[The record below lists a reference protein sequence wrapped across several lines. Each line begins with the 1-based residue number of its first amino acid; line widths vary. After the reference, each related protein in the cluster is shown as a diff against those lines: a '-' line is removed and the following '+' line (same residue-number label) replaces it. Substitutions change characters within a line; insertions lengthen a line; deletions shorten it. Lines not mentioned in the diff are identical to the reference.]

1 VIGSL
6 VNVFKIPDLRRKILF
21 TILIIAVYRVGMY
34 MPIPGTHPEYLNA
47 LVAAEEEAGAGGGAG
62 LGGYLNFIARI
73 TGGSFGPFLFSLGI
87 MPYISASIIL
97 QLLTQ
102 AVPALEKLAKE
113 GESGRRKIN
122 EYTRYLTVLL
132 CLIQASFIAR
142 VGSYVPGQSLA
153 DAQWRGGGV
162 SPVMYY
168 LVCVVAMAGG
178 TILLMWLGELVDEY
192 GIGNG
197 ISLIIMAGIVDRLP
211 AVAQYLYQNATIEFL
226 GFAGGVGKIGIET
239 VFLILVMFVGVII
252 GVVLIT
258 QAQRRIPIQQAKHTR
273 GRRMY
278 GGQRQYLP
286 LRVNQA
292 GVIPVIFASS
302 LLYLPMYLFRALAR
316 AVPSNPEESSW
327 AWLWPV
333 VQELQ
338 EAFTY
343 GQLIHMLAYVALIF
357 VFCYFWTAI
366 TFQPREIA
374 NNLRDRGNFVP
385 GMRPGKR
392 TADYL
397 ERVVNRITYVGAAF
411 LAVVAILPVVVS
423 RVTDVSMLM
432 TGFLGGTGLLI
443 IVSVALDLVQRIESH
458 LVMRHYEG
466 FLAAGRVKGRRG

>member
-1 VIGSL
+1 MGSL

-21 TILIIAVYRVGMY
+21 TILIIAVYRTGMFL
-34 MPIPGTHPEYLNA
+34 PIPGTHPEYLET
-47 LVAAEEEAGAGGGAG
+47 LVAEEQAGGADGG
-62 LGGYLNFIARI
+62 FGVGGYLSFIARI

-132 CLIQASFIAR
+132 CLIQGYFIAK
-142 VGSYVPGQSLA
+142 VGPYGPGEGA
-153 DAQWRGGGV
+153 GWRGADI

-168 LVCVVAMAGG
+168 LACIAAMMAG
-178 TILLMWLGELVDEY
+178 TIFLMWLGELVDEY

-211 AVAQYLYQNATIEFL
+211 AVAQYLSQNATLEFL
-226 GFAGGVGKIGIET
+226 SFQAGERIGIET
-239 VFLILVMFVGVII
+239 VFLVTVMFVGVII

-273 GRRMY
+273 GRRTY

-302 LLYLPMYLFRALAR
+302 LLYLPMYLFGALVR
-316 AVPSNPEESSW
+316 AVPSDPESSW
-327 AWLWPV
+327 SWLWPV
-333 VQELQ
+333 VQEMHS
-338 EAFTY
+338 AFTY
-343 GQLIHMLAYVALIF
+343 GHVMHILAYVTMIF
-357 VFCYFWTAI
+357 LFCYFWTAI
-366 TFQPREIA
+366 QFQPREIA
-374 NNLRDRGNFVP
+374 NNLRDWGNFVP
-385 GMRPGKR
+385 GMRPGRR

-397 ERVVNRITYVGAAF
+397 ERVMNRITYVGAAF
-411 LAVVAILPVVVS
+411 LSAVAILPIVVS
-423 RVTDVSMLM
+423 KVTDVSMLM

-443 IVSVALDLVQRIESH
+443 IVSVALDIVQRIESH
-458 LVMRHYEG
+458 LIMRHYEG
-466 FLAAGRVKGRRG
+466 FLAEGRVRGRR

>member
-1 VIGSL
+1 MIGSL
-6 VNVFKIPDLRRKILF
+6 VNVFKIPELRRKILF
-21 TILIIAVYRVGMY
+21 TILIIAVYRIGMY
-34 MPIPGTHPEYLNA
+34 MPIPGTHAGFLNA
-47 LVAAEEEAGAGGGAG
+47 LVAAEESAEAGGGAG

-102 AVPALEKLAKE
+102 AVPSLEKLAKE

-132 CLIQASFIAR
+132 CLVQASFIAKTDAF
-142 VGSYVPGQSLA
+142 VAGQGAGSEG
-153 DAQWRGGGV
+153 WRGGDV
-162 SPVMYY
+162 SPVMFY
-168 LVCVVAMAGG
+168 LVCVVAMTGG

-211 AVAQYLYQNATIEFL
+211 AVAQYLYQNATVEFQ
-226 GFAGGVGKIGIET
+226 GFYGGTGRIGIEM
-239 VFLILVMFVGVII
+239 VFLILVMFVGVIV

-302 LLYLPMYLFRALAR
+302 LLFLPMFLFNWVYEAA
-316 AVPSNPEESSW
+316 ANTW
-327 AWLWPV
+327 AA
-333 VQELQ
+333 ELTR
-338 EAFTY
+338 EVRDAFQGGPIY
-343 GQLIHMLAYVALIF
+343 MLVYVGLIF
-357 VFCYFWTAI
+357 LFCYFWTAI

-374 NNLRDRGNFVP
+374 NNLRDWGNFVP

-411 LAVVAILPVVVS
+411 LAAVAILPVIVRTLTGVGGVV
-423 RVTDVSMLM
+423 

-466 FLAAGRVKGRRG
+466 FLAEGRVKGRRG

>member
-1 VIGSL
+1 MIGSL
-6 VNVFKIPDLRRKILF
+6 VNVFKIPELRRKILF
-21 TILIIAVYRVGMY
+21 TILIIAVYRLGMY
-34 MPIPGTHPEYLNA
+34 MPIPGTAPDLLTRLAAQEE
-47 LVAAEEEAGAGGGAG
+47 AAEASG

-132 CLIQASFIAR
+132 CLIQATFIAKTGVYVSGAD
-142 VGSYVPGQSLA
+142 VG
-153 DAQWRGGGV
+153 DAAWRGSEV
-162 SPVMYY
+162 SPVMFR
-168 LVCVVAMAGG
+168 LVCMVAMTAG

-211 AVAQYLYQNATIEFL
+211 AVAVYIKQNATLEFL
-226 GFAGGVGKIGIET
+226 GFYGGAGKIGIET
-239 VFLILVMFVGVII
+239 LLLILLMFVGVIV
-252 GVVLIT
+252 GVVLVT

-273 GRRMY
+273 GRRTY

-302 LLYLPMYLFRALAR
+302 LLFLPMSLFNMLHQATSDTWAGPIMLELAKGFGGGPIY
-316 AVPSNPEESSW
+316 V
-327 AWLWPV
+327 L
-333 VQELQ
+333 
-338 EAFTY
+338 TY
-343 GQLIHMLAYVALIF
+343 VGLIF

-374 NNLRDRGNFVP
+374 NNLRDYGSFVP
-385 GMRPGKR
+385 GMRPGRR

-411 LAVVAILPVVVS
+411 LAAVAILPMVVS
-423 RVTDVSMLM
+423 WLTGASRLM

-458 LVMRHYEG
+458 LIMRHYEG
-466 FLAAGRVKGRRG
+466 FLAEGRVRGRRG

>member
-1 VIGSL
+1 L
-6 VNVFKIPDLRRKILF
+6 K
-21 TILIIAVYRVGMY
+21 
-34 MPIPGTHPEYLNA
+34 E
-47 LVAAEEEAGAGGGAG
+47 
-62 LGGYLNFIARI
+62 
-73 TGGSFGPFLFSLGI
+73 
-87 MPYISASIIL
+87 
-97 QLLTQ
+97 
-102 AVPALEKLAKE
+102 KE

-132 CLIQASFIAR
+132 CLIQASFIAKNEA
-142 VGSYVPGQSLA
+142 YVAGA
-153 DAQWRGGGV
+153 DLMRTGWRGGEV
-162 SPVMYY
+162 SPVMFY
-168 LVCVVAMAGG
+168 LVCVVAMTAG
-178 TILLMWLGELVDEY
+178 TVLLMWLGELVDEY

-211 AVAQYLYQNATIEFL
+211 AVVQYISQNGTMEFMGFSAGAT
-226 GFAGGVGKIGIET
+226 GKMGIET
-239 VFLILVMFVGVII
+239 VLLVLAMFVGVIV

-273 GRRMY
+273 GRRTY

-302 LLYLPMYLFRALAR
+302 LLFLPMALFGRLAEWTSNTWAAGITRELAGAFSGGPMYL
-316 AVPSNPEESSW
+316 
-327 AWLWPV
+327 
-333 VQELQ
+333 
-338 EAFTY
+338 
-343 GQLIHMLAYVALIF
+343 LIYVGLIF

-374 NNLRDRGNFVP
+374 NNLREWGNFVP
-385 GMRPGKR
+385 GMRPGRR

-411 LAVVAILPVVVS
+411 LAGVAILPIVVS
-423 RVTDVSMLM
+423 SLTGVDRIM

-458 LVMRHYEG
+458 LIMRHYEG
-466 FLAAGRVKGRRG
+466 FLAEGRVKGRRG

>member
-34 MPIPGTHPEYLNA
+34 LPIPGTHPVFLEQMISQEQA
-47 LVAAEEEAGAGGGAG
+47 AGGGSG
-62 LGGYLNFIARI
+62 LGGYLTFIARI

-132 CLIQASFIAR
+132 CLIQGFFIAK
-142 VGSYVPGQSLA
+142 VGLYGA
-153 DAQWRGGGV
+153 GGEDAGWRGTDV
-162 SPVMYY
+162 NPVMYR
-168 LVCVVAMAGG
+168 LTCITAMMAG

-211 AVAQYLYQNATIEFL
+211 AVAQYLSQNATLEFL
-226 GFAGGVGKIGIET
+226 GFQAGQGRIGIET
-239 VFLILVMFVGVII
+239 VFLVTVMFVGVIV

-273 GRRMY
+273 GRRTY

-302 LLYLPMYLFRALAR
+302 LLYVPMYLFAALER
-316 AVPSNPEESSW
+316 MVPSDSW
-327 AWLWPV
+327 FWPV
-333 VQELQ
+333 VQQLHA
-338 EAFTY
+338 AFSY
-343 GQLIHMLAYVALIF
+343 GHLIHILSYVILIF
-357 VFCYFWTAI
+357 LFCYFWTAI
-366 TFQPREIA
+366 QFQPREIA
-374 NNLRDRGNFVP
+374 NNLRDWGNFVP
-385 GMRPGKR
+385 GMRPGRR

-397 ERVVNRITYVGAAF
+397 ERVMNRITYVGAAF
-411 LAVVAILPVVVS
+411 LSVVAILPIVVS
-423 RVTDVSMLM
+423 KITNVSMLM

-443 IVSVALDLVQRIESH
+443 IVSVALDLVQRVESH
-458 LVMRHYEG
+458 LIMRHYEG
-466 FLAAGRVKGRRG
+466 FLAEGRVRGRRG

>member
-47 LVAAEEEAGAGGGAG
+47 LLAAEEQTGAGGGAG

-132 CLIQASFIAR
+132 CLIQASFIAKTAGYDPR
-142 VGSYVPGQSLA
+142 ADLA
-153 DAQWRGGGV
+153 GAGWRGGGV

-168 LVCVVAMAGG
+168 LVCIVAMAGG

-211 AVAQYLYQNATIEFL
+211 AVAQYLYQNATLEFL
-226 GFAGGVGKIGIET
+226 GFAGGAGKIGIET
-239 VFLILVMFVGVII
+239 VFLVLVMFVGVII

-302 LLYLPMYLFRALAR
+302 LLFLPMYLFGKLAE
-316 AVPSNPEESSW
+316 VTQGTW
-327 AWLWPV
+327 AWTFML
-333 VQELQ
+333 ELSN
-338 EAFTY
+338 AFRGGPIY
-343 GQLIHMLAYVALIF
+343 ILVYVGLIF

-411 LAVVAILPVVVS
+411 LATVAILPIVISSGTGVD
-423 RVTDVSMLM
+423 RIM

>member
-1 VIGSL
+1 MIGSL
-6 VNVFKIPDLRRKILF
+6 INVFKIPDLRRNILF
-21 TILIIAVYRVGMY
+21 TILIIAVYRIGMY
-34 MPIPGTHPEYLNA
+34 MPIPGTHAQYLHDM
-47 LVAAEEEAGAGGGAG
+47 VAMEESAEAGGGGG

-73 TGGSFGPFLFSLGI
+73 TGGNFGPFLFSLGI

-102 AVPALEKLAKE
+102 AIPSLEKLAKE

-132 CLIQASFIAR
+132 CLVQASFIAKTA
-142 VGSYVPGQSLA
+142 GYVPGQNLSGA
-153 DAQWRGGGV
+153 GWRGGDV

-168 LVCVVAMAGG
+168 LVCMVAMTGG
-178 TILLMWLGELVDEY
+178 TIFLMWLGELVDEY

-211 AVAQYLYQNATIEFL
+211 AVAQYIQQNATLEFQ
-226 GFAGGVGKIGIET
+226 GFYKGAGKIGIET

-302 LLYLPMYLFRALAR
+302 LLFLPMYLFGMLSEATQGT
-316 AVPSNPEESSW
+316 W
-327 AWLWPV
+327 AWAFM
-333 VQELQ
+333 QELSN
-338 EAFTY
+338 AFRGGPIY
-343 GQLIHMLAYVALIF
+343 MLVYVGLIF

-374 NNLRDRGNFVP
+374 NNLRDWGNFVP

-411 LAVVAILPVVVS
+411 LAAVAILPIVVS
-423 RVTDVSMLM
+423 GVTGVDRVM

-466 FLAAGRVKGRRG
+466 FLAEGRVKGRRG